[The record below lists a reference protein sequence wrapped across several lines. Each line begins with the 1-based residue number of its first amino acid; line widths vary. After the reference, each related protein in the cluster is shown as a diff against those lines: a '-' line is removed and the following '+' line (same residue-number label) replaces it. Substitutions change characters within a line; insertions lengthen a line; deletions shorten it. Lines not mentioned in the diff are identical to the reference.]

1 MAYTNHSPARNKK
14 TTRPTALASARN
26 TLGGIDDCDDLISFP
41 VNPVQSVGTTT
52 KIIQTV
58 VHPAPPSN
66 PSIKSQAI
74 KYSTTQNTSEI
85 TECSICLGTFI
96 KPKSLPCI
104 HTFCLECLSN
114 CGKTAKPGSQMPCPL
129 CRQLFIIPS
138 AGFAAIPNNQF
149 IEHILETE
157 AILAITTQGCEIW
170 CELCDEDEGNN
181 SVATGY
187 CMECRQNLCQKCSG
201 RHRKS
206 QFAKT
211 HNIVALE
218 DRRRSQN
225 ITKLHKSYCTTHNE
239 EQLKLFC
246 YDCKQ
251 TVCLMCFAIGHNG
264 HKCSDISESTE
275 TFRKQL
281 IKDNENMNKA
291 IISTKNELE
300 ILNSDTSKHLH
311 QIVIAQQNIA
321 KQCSELKAFIDSQQK
336 QLELELN
343 KLKETRLGQIET
355 RRADLTSKL
364 VTMQSFVQYSKE
376 LMEKGSMCDI
386 ARSAN
391 DLFLR
396 SDQLLKDQTAFNKIK
411 LYKYELEFVPT
422 NLTDKSITLG
432 AIQLNGK
439 PG

>member
-1 MAYTNHSPARNKK
+1 MASSGKRR
-14 TTRPTALASARN
+14 TTK
-26 TLGGIDDCDDLISFP
+26 
-41 VNPVQSVGTTT
+41 
-52 KIIQTV
+52 KIIQTA
-58 VHPAPPSN
+58 VHEDPTSN
-66 PSIKSQAI
+66 PPLTSQAI
-74 KYSTTQNTSEI
+74 KCTTTQKTSEI

-96 KPKSLPCI
+96 QPKSLPCI

-114 CGKTAKPGSQMPCPL
+114 CGKTAQPGNQMPCPL

-138 AGFAAIPNNQF
+138 GGFAAIPNNQF

-157 AILAITTQGCEIW
+157 AIVAITTQGREIW
-170 CELCDEDEGNN
+170 CEVCDEDEG
-181 SVATGY
+181 SKTVATGY
-187 CMECRQNLCQKCSG
+187 CIECQQNLCQKCSG
-201 RHRKS
+201 RHKKH

-211 HNIVALE
+211 HNIVTLE
-218 DRRRSQN
+218 DRRSSQN
-225 ITKLHKSYCTTHNE
+225 ITKVHKSYCKTHNE

-281 IKDNENMNKA
+281 TEENDNLNKA
-291 IISTKNELE
+291 IAVIKNELDD
-300 ILNSDTSKHLH
+300 LNSVTSTHLQ

-336 QLELELN
+336 QLEFELN
-343 KLKETRLGQIET
+343 NLKETRLGQIET
-355 RRADLTSKL
+355 RKADATSRL

-386 ARSAN
+386 SCSAN

-396 SDQLLKDQTAFNKIK
+396 SDQLVKDQTAFNKK
-411 LYKYELEFVPT
+411 RLYKYEVQFVPT
-422 NLTDKSITLG
+422 NVTDRSITLG
-432 AIQLNGK
+432 SIKLNETTG
-439 PG
+439 

>member
-1 MAYTNHSPARNKK
+1 MAA
-14 TTRPTALASARN
+14 ARN
-26 TLGGIDDCDDLISFP
+26 TLGGLDDCNDWDTEL
-41 VNPVQSVGTTT
+41 SVGTTE
-52 KIIQTV
+52 KIIPTAE
-58 VHPAPPSN
+58 HEAPPNN
-66 PSIKSQAI
+66 PLKKSQTI
-74 KYSTTQNTSEI
+74 KCTTTQKISEI

-114 CGKTAKPGSQMPCPL
+114 CGKSAKPGSQMPCPL
-129 CRQLFIIPS
+129 CRQLFTIPA

-157 AILAITTQGCEIW
+157 AILAITTQGRELW
-170 CELCDEDEGNN
+170 CEVCDEGNN
-181 SVATGY
+181 TVATVY
-187 CMECRQNLCQKCSG
+187 CIECRQHLCQECFS
-201 RHRKS
+201 RHKRQ

-211 HNIVALE
+211 HSIVTLE
-218 DRRRSQN
+218 NRRRPQN
-225 ITKLHKSYCTTHNE
+225 ITKIHKSYCTTHNE

-275 TFRKQL
+275 TFKKQL
-281 IKDNENMNKA
+281 MKNNENMNQT
-291 IISTKNELE
+291 IISTKKELDG
-300 ILNSDTSKHLH
+300 LTCDTSKHLQ
-311 QIVIAQQNIA
+311 QIVVAQQNIA
-321 KQCSELKAFIDSQQK
+321 KQCSELKAFIDVQQK

-343 KLKETRLGQIET
+343 KLKETRLGQIEI
-355 RRADLTSKL
+355 RKADLTSRL
-364 VTMQSFVQYSKE
+364 VSVQSLVQYSKE

-386 ARSAN
+386 SSSAN
-391 DLFLR
+391 ELFLR
-396 SDQLLKDQTAFNKIK
+396 SDQLLEDQTALNKMK

-422 NLTDKSITLG
+422 SVTNKIITLG
-432 AIQLNGK
+432 GIKLNGK